1 MKFVTL
7 STHIRFLLIAIVLMS
22 MIKLSRTTS
31 VGSLP
36 KTDMS
41 ADDEDN
47 SVEEE
52 RREYDFNKL
61 RNFLLKS
68 NAEERA
74 AKREQQEFYKR
85 ELVNKLNLI

>member
-1 MKFVTL
+1 MMKFVTL

-22 MIKLSRTTS
+22 MIKLSQTTS
-31 VGSLP
+31 VGSRP
-36 KTDMS
+36 MTDMS
-41 ADDEDN
+41 ADDDDN

-61 RNFLLKS
+61 RKFLLTS

-85 ELVNKLNLI
+85 ELVNK